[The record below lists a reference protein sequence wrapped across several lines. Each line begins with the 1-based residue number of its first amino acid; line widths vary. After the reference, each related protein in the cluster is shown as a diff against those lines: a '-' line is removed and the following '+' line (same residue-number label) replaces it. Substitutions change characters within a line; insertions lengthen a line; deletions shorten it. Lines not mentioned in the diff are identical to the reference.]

1 MVDQFGGLEIDADE
15 FGGIPVRKG
24 DLDPTTGAPAR
35 VRSAIASAPVGDK
48 LEALRKFYPDARQEE
63 DNYVFTNPETGRPT
77 RFNPE
82 GFDVGDIAEYGRVG
96 AELIGG
102 AIGGGG
108 ALLAGQLGP
117 QIATPEEAITVPLGV
132 GLGAAIGGGIYDLT
146 ARGIYGIADS
156 RDALEKVASSTA
168 SVVMN
173 AAGQKLGEIAEKG
186 IRAGVSAG
194 GRLVG
199 KTSEEIRD
207 AFQRI
212 GADPLAGAVSGSRT
226 IQGIEQAL
234 AKLPLSADVIG
245 SKYANTINQMDD
257 FVKRIASRITKK
269 EGTESVGRAV
279 QRGVE
284 SFKIKFQTQAGDLY
298 DQLWRKLPE
307 NTRVPI
313 DNFRAALDR
322 SIGQFSDDPAF
333 QGLLDSPSI
342 KRLAEAAEG
351 TDSVTVRTLKALRT
365 KIGRE
370 LDDKAILSD
379 STNAELKQLYGA
391 LSDDIRLAAEGAEAT
406 AEFNRANNYWA
417 AGRARID
424 EVLRPIVQ
432 SGSAD
437 KIYNKVFGPEGQA
450 LKSTTSTIRSLV
462 KSIPKE
468 DSQVM
473 AAEFV
478 RRMGQSTPGQ
488 AGFDGAASFSPAR
501 FLTQYNKMP
510 DGAKSAVFN
519 TVPGLRASMDDLA
532 KVSAAIKDT
541 HAMTNSSGTAG
552 QLMFMSLLTG
562 GVGGAYGGSEGA
574 AVGVGAVLS
583 PYAAAKL
590 MASPKF
596 VNWLADAGKV
606 AVDAN
611 SIGAHM
617 ARLGVIA
624 ESSPEI
630 EEEIYQYSEAMRD
643 SLPVFEEKK

>member
-1 MVDQFGGLEIDADE
+1 MCF
-15 FGGIPVRKG
+15 PV
-24 DLDPTTGAPAR
+24 T
-35 VRSAIASAPVGDK
+35 
-48 LEALRKFYPDARQEE
+48 
-63 DNYVFTNPETGRPT
+63 
-77 RFNPE
+77 
-82 GFDVGDIAEYGRVG
+82 
-96 AELIGG
+96 
-102 AIGGGG
+102 
-108 ALLAGQLGP
+108 
-117 QIATPEEAITVPLGV
+117 IT
-132 GLGAAIGGGIYDLT
+132 
-146 ARGIYGIADS
+146 
-156 RDALEKVASSTA
+156 
-168 SVVMN
+168 
-173 AAGQKLGEIAEKG
+173 
-186 IRAGVSAG
+186 
-194 GRLVG
+194 
-199 KTSEEIRD
+199 
-207 AFQRI
+207 
-212 GADPLAGAVSGSRT
+212 
-226 IQGIEQAL
+226 
-234 AKLPLSADVIG
+234 
-245 SKYANTINQMDD
+245 
-257 FVKRIASRITKK
+257 K